1 VSKLGAAWIGLLGL
15 AFFVA
20 ASSAAQTAGEGR
32 SEAAEAGR
40 ESALEEAAAPLG
52 DELGAPLEGGEIP
65 LAEADASPAAAGVGA
80 GFASEAHTEIERAW
94 HAPAASLEERVART
108 RRSALGVGAWNLDPA
123 ARAIATGGVEGDPL
137 ERAQA
142 AVTLAPDL
150 PAARMELARALWLH
164 GDSPMSAIRS
174 AIEAV
179 AAIGRH
185 LEASLWFSG
194 TALYVLAAA
203 LVIGSLLAI
212 LIAAI
217 FVSAHAAHDLGHLIS
232 PNTPLFAQFALLGF
246 VLLLPLVLGEGGLGL
261 ALAALAVAIVYGRPA
276 QRVALALAAAALVA
290 GLYPV
295 ARSAGAILEAFPS
308 DPVARAAYTSAQ
320 GLVSPVELA
329 RLDAA
334 AEGDELAA
342 RGLAIHARRTGNL
355 GTADAVY
362 QRLLQEGPADLVLMN
377 NAANVRLEL
386 GHMESALDLYGRAL
400 ELEESPVVLFNLSQA
415 YGRAFQV
422 DDLNQTLALAQAVDA
437 ELVAELMALQGGE
450 SKGFVV
456 DLPLPN
462 QLMWSRV
469 LESGRGGGIA
479 SEFRAHLVSGRL
491 GHNAELLGVAAI
503 LVVLV
508 ASLIGARF
516 QPSRWCGRCG
526 ARMCP
531 RCDAA
536 EGEGDLCESCTRLFL
551 QPEKT
556 DRNLR
561 LARVNELRER
571 EERINRI
578 TTIISMLIPAAAGI
592 LAKRPLSSLLGGFFF
607 ALALCFLVWR
617 GGVVPDPLVAGS
629 AAPFVFVG
637 VAVLA
642 FLSYAA
648 VVATALA
655 ARGSR

>member
-1 VSKLGAAWIGLLGL
+1 MSKLGAARIGLLGL
-15 AFFVA
+15 ALFVA
-20 ASSAAQTAGEGR
+20 MSSAAQTGG
-32 SEAAEAGR
+32 
-40 ESALEEAAAPLG
+40 AAP
-52 DELGAPLEGGEIP
+52 
-65 LAEADASPAAAGVGA
+65 VGA
-80 GFASEAHTEIERAW
+80 GPDEPPSTLVDIEIPQGENAEIPPQAGDLPSPAPEPGATPASHIDTGIERAW
-94 HAPAASLEERVART
+94 HAPAASLEQRVART
-108 RRSALGVGAWNLDPA
+108 RRSALGTGAWNLDPA
-123 ARAIATGGVEGDPL
+123 ARAIVAGGVEGDAL

-142 AVTLAPDL
+142 AVALAPDL

-179 AAIGRH
+179 RAIGRH
-185 LEASLWFSG
+185 LESALWFTG
-194 TALYVLAAA
+194 TALYALAAA

-212 LIAAI
+212 LVAGISVA
-217 FVSAHAAHDLGHLIS
+217 AHAAHDLGHLVS
-232 PNTPLFAQFALLGF
+232 ANTPVFAQFALLG
-246 VLLLPLVLGEGGLGL
+246 VALLVPLVLGEGGLGV
-261 ALAALAVAIVYGRPA
+261 ALAALALAIVYGRPA
-276 QRVALALAAAALVA
+276 QRVALGLAAAALVA

-295 ARSAGAILEAFPS
+295 ARSAGAVLDAFPS

-329 RLDAA
+329 RLSAA
-334 AEGDELAA
+334 AENDALAA
-342 RGLAIHARRTGNL
+342 RGLAIHARRTGSL
-355 GTADAVY
+355 GRADALY
-362 QRLLQEGPADLVLMN
+362 QRLLQDEPGDLVLMN

-437 ELVAELMALQGGE
+437 ELVAEFMALHGGE
-450 SKGFVV
+450 SEGFVV

-462 QLMWSRV
+462 QLMWDRV
-469 LESGRGGGIA
+469 LESDRGSGIA
-479 SEFRAHLVSGRL
+479 AEFRAPLVSGRL
-491 GHNAELLGVAAI
+491 GSNAELLATAVV

-508 ASLIGARF
+508 ATLVGARF
-516 QPSRWCGRCG
+516 QQSRWCDRCG

-531 RCDAA
+531 RCDAG

-551 QPEKT
+551 HPEKT

-578 TTIISMLIPAAAGI
+578 ATVVSMLVPAAAGL
-592 LAKRPLSSLLGGFFF
+592 LAKRPLASLLGGFFF

-617 GGVVPDPLVAGS
+617 GGVVPDPLVAGA
-629 AAPFVFVG
+629 AAPFVFIG